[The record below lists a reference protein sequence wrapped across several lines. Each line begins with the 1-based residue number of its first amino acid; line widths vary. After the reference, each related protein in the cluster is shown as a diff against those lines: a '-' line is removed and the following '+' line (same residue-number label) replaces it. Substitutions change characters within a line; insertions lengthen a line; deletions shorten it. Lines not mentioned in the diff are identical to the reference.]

1 MDIIQVPVSSLDGG
15 RNPTGVII
23 QIRAGFKE
31 INPDIVVCLD
41 VVIPRVFL
49 PRC

>member
-31 INPDIVVCLD
+31 IIVVCLD
-41 VVIPRVFL
+41 VVFPRVFL